1 MRHPGS
7 LLVLAAAVTVSLL
20 ALPAAAGEPMLRL
33 TLLVRNDAASPTED
47 PSQRC
52 VSSWARATISA
63 FGSDRWRIRKVAF
76 VLAGR
81 PVSVD
86 ETTPYQRVIRRSDLQ
101 KPLVKLVARV
111 EMRDGRRAILSRILR
126 RC

>member
-1 MRHPGS
+1 MSHARS
-7 LLVLAAAVTVSLL
+7 LLAIASAATVSLL

-52 VSSWARATISA
+52 VNSWARATVSA

-81 PVSVD
+81 PVSID
-86 ETTPYQRVIRRSDLQ
+86 ETTPYQRVIRRRDLE
-101 KPLVKLVARV
+101 KPLVRLVARV
-111 EMRDGRRAILSRILR
+111 EMRDGRRAILSRSLR

>member
-1 MRHPGS
+1 MSHPRS
-7 LLVLAAAVTVSLL
+7 LLALAATATVPLL
-20 ALPAAAGEPMLRL
+20 ALPATAAEPTLRL

-52 VSSWARATISA
+52 VSSWARATVSA
-63 FGSDRWRIRKVAF
+63 YRSDRWRIRKVEF

-81 PVSVD
+81 PLSVD
-86 ETTPYQRVIRRSDLQ
+86 ETTPYQRVIRRRDLE
-101 KPLVKLVARV
+101 KPLVRLVARV
-111 EMRDGRRAILSRILR
+111 QMRDGRRAVLSRSLR

>member
-1 MRHPGS
+1 MSHPRS
-7 LLVLAAAVTVSLL
+7 LLALAAAATVSLL
-20 ALPAAAGEPMLRL
+20 ALPAASGEPTLRL
-33 TLLVRNDAASPTED
+33 TLLVRANATPPTED

-52 VSSWARATISA
+52 VSSWARATVSA

-86 ETTPYQRVIRRSDLQ
+86 ETTPYQRVIRRRDLG
-101 KPLVKLVARV
+101 KPLVRLVARV
-111 EMRDGRRAILSRILR
+111 EMRDGRRAVLSRSLR